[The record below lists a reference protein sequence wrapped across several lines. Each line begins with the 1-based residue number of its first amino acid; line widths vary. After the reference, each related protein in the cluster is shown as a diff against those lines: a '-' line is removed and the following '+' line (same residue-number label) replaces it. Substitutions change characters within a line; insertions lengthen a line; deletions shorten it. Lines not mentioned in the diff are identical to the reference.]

1 MRLTTLRLG
10 LPLALATHPATAAA
24 TEAPLYAWLEQE
36 AGGLLYLH
44 TATDLGR
51 AYQVEWS
58 TRLETSDWKPALPRP
73 VEGTNGR
80 QAFYLGQWP
89 DFDGPPPQ
97 HPLRL
102 DFAIIAYSDGTSLAQ
117 WSDAAGTIVRRR
129 VPLDFRK
136 VPRSAGAA
144 VTDATV
150 VTRTQVSEAPAVLPT
165 TTGPDPDPAV
175 RDALDS
181 LAEAYPLLQFSQP
194 DSVIRQAAESGALTG
209 TRFWRVRRLERD
221 ADADGLRDFQEWQS
235 LQTNPMDLDSDGD
248 GASDAAEVTAGTP
261 PLDFF
266 DGHRPSLVQLPTRWG
281 DVPYTGPNEWLTEP
295 LVLEVRKPDG
305 TPWANAPVTA
315 AASAGGLT
323 LWRTPLDLRSAIPIL
338 SARCDASG
346 RLALAWR
353 SDAAAGPAS
362 IVHAWSGE
370 GMAYQGLHRLVHTLR
385 ALSGP
390 DPTVLAWLRAD
401 AEVEVGEE
409 GRVASWSDEARSVT
423 ATASGAQ
430 RPLLNG
436 AGPLPLIQFNGTHR
450 LDLGTPR
457 GGSSMSALFVAEPAA
472 PRSQP
477 PVTPADPANRTPG
490 LVGQRY
496 LLAGDVVA
504 SASPWRYTPHVPR
517 QLRTTQYFSRY
528 TALFFTVDLVYNIRG
543 YNCREITYTFGYL
556 PPSLP
561 NSQVPSVRYDITS
574 GAIPDP
580 GPPNRQRGN
589 TYRLNPGLPNCPL
602 KSGASLNTCLNDFI
616 TRRNLPTTYE
626 WETRQ
631 LATYTRRAGNPVTED
646 FSEIYY
652 ETKGYSPEVPE
663 QFELQAGSIG
673 NVGQGLSAGTNSTGY
688 FHLSQHFAPAL
699 GSSPASPNLT
709 LTSVVISN
717 GRPAFFT
724 NGKSSGS
731 SAAPAGGTALGFRF
745 LGALADG
752 SNGFSGTLGDL
763 LLTSGALTDDARRSL
778 EDLVADRRRL
788 TQVDRDADA
797 MPDWWERRC
806 LAAGTAAAP
815 TGNPDA
821 DGLTNTQE
829 RARFTLP
836 EFADSDLDGSND
848 GAESAAAAITPDTD
862 HDGFLDGVDPTPTNP
877 ANGRADANGNGL
889 PDGLDSLLAA
899 PMQRDSDGDSL
910 PDLTESIVSQTNP
923 LTPDTDGDSLPDAWE
938 FTHQLDPNDPAGL
951 NGPAGDTDEDGKSN
965 AQEFALGTHPR
976 IPD

>member
-1 MRLTTLRLG
+1 MRLTPLCLG
-10 LPLALATHPATAAA
+10 LPLALATQTTTIAVAETPFDAR
-24 TEAPLYAWLEQE
+24 LEQE

-58 TRLETSDWKPALPRP
+58 SRLDPSDWQPALPRP

-97 HPLRL
+97 HPSRL
-102 DFAIIAYSDGTSLAQ
+102 DFAVIAYADGTSLIQ

-136 VPRSAGAA
+136 VPRAASAA

-150 VTRTQVSEAPAVLPT
+150 VTRTQVSDAPADLPISA
-165 TTGPDPDPAV
+165 GPDPDPAV

-181 LAEAYPLLQFSQP
+181 LGEAYPLLQFSLP
-194 DSVIRQAAESGALTG
+194 DSVVRQTAESGPLTG
-209 TRFWRVRRLERD
+209 TRFWRVRRIERD
-221 ADADGLRDFQEWQS
+221 TDADGLSDFQEWQS
-235 LQTNPMDLDSDGD
+235 LQTNPLDPDSDGD

-266 DGHRPSLVQLPTRWG
+266 DGQRPSLVQLPTRWG
-281 DVPYTGPNEWLTEP
+281 DVPYAGPNEWLTEP
-295 LVLEVRKPDG
+295 LVLEVQKPDG

-315 AASAGGLT
+315 ATSAGGLA
-323 LWRTPLDLRSAIPIL
+323 LWQTPVALRSTFPIL
-338 SARCDASG
+338 SSRTDASG

-353 SDAAAGPAS
+353 SDAVAGSAS
-362 IVHAWSGE
+362 LVHAWAGE
-370 GMAYQGLHRLVHTLR
+370 GMAYQGLQILVHTLR
-385 ALSGP
+385 ALPPP

-401 AEVEVGEE
+401 AEVGAGEDD
-409 GRVASWSDEARSVT
+409 RVTSWSDEARSVT

-430 RPLLNG
+430 RPLLNQ
-436 AGPLPLIQFNGTHR
+436 AGPLPLIEFNGTHR
-450 LDLGTPR
+450 LDLGTAR
-457 GGSSMSALFVAEPAA
+457 GGSSMSALFVARPTTT
-472 PRSQP
+472 RSQP
-477 PVTPADPANRTPG
+477 AVTPADPANRTPG
-490 LVGQRY
+490 LAGQRY

-504 SASPWRYTPHVPR
+504 SASPWRYTPPVPR

-528 TALFFTVDLVYNIRG
+528 TALYFTVDTVYNIRG

-556 PPSLP
+556 LPSLP
-561 NSQVPSVRYDITS
+561 NSQVPSVRFDVTS

-580 GPPNRQRGN
+580 GPPNRQSGK

-602 KSGASLNTCLNDFI
+602 KAGASLNACLNDFI
-616 TRRNLPTTYE
+616 TRRGLPTTYE

-631 LATYTRRAGNPVTED
+631 LATYTRRAGNPVTDD

-673 NVGQGLSAGTNSTGY
+673 SVGQGLSAGTNSTGY

-699 GSSPASPNLT
+699 GSSPASADLT
-709 LTSVVISN
+709 LTSVVIGN

-724 NGKSSGS
+724 NGKASGS
-731 SAAPAGGTALGFRF
+731 SAAPAGGSALGFRF

-752 SNGFSGTLGDL
+752 SNGFSGTVGDL
-763 LLTSGALTDDARRSL
+763 VLTSGTLTDDARRAL
-778 EDLVADRRRL
+778 EDVLADRRRL

-806 LAAGTAAAP
+806 LATGTAAAP

-821 DGLTNTQE
+821 DGLTNAQE

-836 EFADSDLDGSND
+836 ELADSDLDGLID
-848 GAESAAAAITPDTD
+848 GNESAPAAITPDTD
-862 HDGFLDGVDPTPTNP
+862 RDGFLDGVDPTPADP

-899 PMQRDSDGDSL
+899 PNLRDSDGDSL
-910 PDLTESIVSQTNP
+910 PDLTESFASHTNP
-923 LTPDTDGDSLPDAWE
+923 LAPDTDGDSLPDAWE
-938 FTHQLDPNDPAGL
+938 FNHQLDPNDPAGP
-951 NGPAGDTDEDGKSN
+951 NGPAGDPDSDGKSN

-976 IPD
+976 IAD